1 MGKHQQ
7 IVVVPDLSKHIQ
19 YKTLFVGDSHAVI
32 QQSFTKGHCIRCRTL
47 KPVLALA
54 HGPVLKRK
62 TGSIVPLC
70 RDRSRKWP
78 LLPLD
83 NPSFLNDQ
91 SYKYALPISGIYSLQ
106 IILLQEQSSP
116 TSVCCLLAWSKGVWI
131 SQKMHLRGHPSPSSP
146 TPVVTC
152 APGICSLILPWSS
165 NHLRLSCLPLP
176 SVWAVFLP
184 AQINRTHR
192 GRSVVHFPPSLHEV
206 INSRKKCLFSSH
218 EPCASH
224 MFLM

>member
-1 MGKHQQ
+1 MHF
-7 IVVVPDLSKHIQ
+7 LSQVFI
-19 YKTLFVGDSHAVI
+19 A
-32 QQSFTKGHCIRCRTL
+32 
-47 KPVLALA
+47 
-54 HGPVLKRK
+54 
-62 TGSIVPLC
+62 
-70 RDRSRKWP
+70 
-78 LLPLD
+78 
-83 NPSFLNDQ
+83 
-91 SYKYALPISGIYSLQ
+91 LQ

-192 GRSVVHFPPSLHEV
+192 GRSVVHFPPSFHEV
-206 INSRKKCLFSSH
+206 INSHVRNVCSLPMSPAHHTCFSCSKCSIAPDSLRQGFSRDLTEACLLVGICTSSH
-218 EPCASH
+218 K
-224 MFLM
+224 